1 MNHSWSSGYPPGGR
15 LWPIDCNQAPLVCP
29 QASIRSMLAWAPW
42 SLARRA
48 AFPRR
53 AVLLLVLAAL
63 LYGFGMH
70 AARACAHN
78 AAAIAQATTHAGGPP
93 CHHGEIDV
101 AEAACEAHC
110 RTDTQ
115 SGRLSLS
122 FDLPAAAPLEVMPSL
137 VPPLPVG
144 QLALGEAPP
153 RRDTGPPLHI
163 LLHRL
168 LR

>member
-1 MNHSWSSGYPPGGR
+1 MF
-15 LWPIDCNQAPLVCP
+15 
-29 QASIRSMLAWAPW
+29 AWAPW

-48 AFPRR
+48 AFGRR

-70 AARACAHN
+70 AARACVHDPLVVAPSS
-78 AAAIAQATTHAGGPP
+78 ATAQGHP
-93 CHHGEIDV
+93 CHGEIDI
-101 AEAACEAHC
+101 AEAACEVHC

-122 FDLPAAAPLEVMPSL
+122 FDLPAPAPLAVAPPPAPPAPVVLL
-137 VPPLPVG
+137 VADL
-144 QLALGEAPP
+144 APP
-153 RRDTGPPLHI
+153 RGDTGPPLHI

>member
-1 MNHSWSSGYPPGGR
+1 MFA
-15 LWPIDCNQAPLVCP
+15 L
-29 QASIRSMLAWAPW
+29 APW

-48 AFPRR
+48 AVGRR

-63 LYGFGMH
+63 LYGFGIH
-70 AARACAHN
+70 AARACVHN
-78 AAAIAQATTHAGGPP
+78 PVVLEAAGAPAGDPP

-122 FDLPAAAPLEVMPSL
+122 FDVPAAAPLDVVPSL
-137 VPPLPVG
+137 
-144 QLALGEAPP
+144 APP
-153 RRDTGPPLHI
+153 APIGLLAFAASPPRGDTGPPLHI

>member
-1 MNHSWSSGYPPGGR
+1 MF
-15 LWPIDCNQAPLVCP
+15 
-29 QASIRSMLAWAPW
+29 AWAPW
-42 SLARRA
+42 SIARRA
-48 AFPRR
+48 ASGRR

-70 AARACAHN
+70 AARACAHQLP
-78 AAAIAQATTHAGGPP
+78 ATAQPDALHGGHP
-93 CHHGEIDV
+93 CHGDADV

-122 FDLPAAAPLEVMPSL
+122 FDLPAAMPLAAAPSL
-137 VPPLPVG
+137 APATPVG
-144 QLALGEAPP
+144 PLALDQSPP

>member
-1 MNHSWSSGYPPGGR
+1 
-15 LWPIDCNQAPLVCP
+15 
-29 QASIRSMLAWAPW
+29 MLAWAPW

-48 AFPRR
+48 AFGRR
-53 AVLLLVLAAL
+53 AVLLLVLAAV

-78 AAAIAQATTHAGGPP
+78 AAAIAQATNHAGGPP

-122 FDLPAAAPLEVMPSL
+122 FDLPAAAPLAVTPSMA
-137 VPPLPVG
+137 LPSPAG
-144 QLALGEAPP
+144 QLALDAAPP

>member
-1 MNHSWSSGYPPGGR
+1 MRAMPH
-15 LWPIDCNQAPLVCP
+15 LT
-29 QASIRSMLAWAPW
+29 PW
-42 SLARRA
+42 SLARRTA
-48 AFPRR
+48 VGRR

-70 AARACAHN
+70 AARACAHQT
-78 AAAIAQATTHAGGPP
+78 AVMAQASSQAGSPP
-93 CHHGEIDV
+93 CHHGEADV
-101 AEAACEAHC
+101 AEAACEVHC

-122 FDLPAAAPLEVMPSL
+122 FDLPAAAPLGFL
-137 VPPLPVG
+137 PPPAAPAPVLL
-144 QLALGEAPP
+144 LALDVAPA
-153 RRDTGPPLHI
+153 RRDGGPPLHI

>member
-1 MNHSWSSGYPPGGR
+1 
-15 LWPIDCNQAPLVCP
+15 
-29 QASIRSMLAWAPW
+29 MLALAPW

-48 AFPRR
+48 AFGRR

-63 LYGFGMH
+63 LYGLGLH
-70 AARACAHN
+70 AARACAHGSAVLAQQ
-78 AAAIAQATTHAGGPP
+78 AALAGNPP
-93 CHHGEIDV
+93 CHHGDVDV
-101 AEAACEAHC
+101 AEAACEAYC

-115 SGRLSLS
+115 SGRASPS
-122 FDLPAAAPLEVMPSL
+122 FDLPAAAPLDFAPSL
-137 VPPLPVG
+137 VPPAPVG
-144 QLALGEAPP
+144 PLALDAAPP

>member
-1 MNHSWSSGYPPGGR
+1 MF
-15 LWPIDCNQAPLVCP
+15 AF
-29 QASIRSMLAWAPW
+29 APW

-48 AFPRR
+48 TIGRR

-78 AAAIAQATTHAGGPP
+78 SLAMAQASGVAGAPP
-93 CHHGEIDV
+93 CHGEIDI

-115 SGRLSLS
+115 SGRVSLS
-122 FDLPAAAPLEVMPSL
+122 FDLPAAAPPDLTAAL
-137 VPPLPVG
+137 APPAPVG
-144 QLALGEAPP
+144 PLAPEIAPP
-153 RRDTGPPLHI
+153 RRDPGPPLHI

>member
-1 MNHSWSSGYPPGGR
+1 MS
-15 LWPIDCNQAPLVCP
+15 
-29 QASIRSMLAWAPW
+29 AWAPW

-48 AFPRR
+48 AFGRR
-53 AVLLLVLAAL
+53 AVLLFVLAAL

-70 AARACAHN
+70 AARACVHEAPV
-78 AAAIAQATTHAGGPP
+78 IAKLQAMPDPHP
-93 CHHGEIDV
+93 CHGDTDL
-101 AEAACEAHC
+101 AEAACETHC

-122 FDLPAAAPLEVMPSL
+122 FDLPPAAPVALAAALPPPTPAGSPS
-137 VPPLPVG
+137 P
-144 QLALGEAPP
+144 QFAPP

>member
-1 MNHSWSSGYPPGGR
+1 MPD
-15 LWPIDCNQAPLVCP
+15 LT
-29 QASIRSMLAWAPW
+29 PW

-48 AFPRR
+48 AFGRR
-53 AVLLLVLAAL
+53 TVLLLVLAAL
-63 LYGFGMH
+63 LYCFGMH
-70 AARACAHN
+70 AARACVHDPLAVEPSS
-78 AAAIAQATTHAGGPP
+78 ATAEGHP
-93 CHHGEIDV
+93 CHGEVDV
-101 AEAACEAHC
+101 AEAACEVHC

-122 FDLPAAAPLEVMPSL
+122 FDLPAAAPLNVA
-137 VPPLPVG
+137 PLPAPAEPVVLL
-144 QLALGEAPP
+144 LADLAPP